1 MVVIGVADFMV
12 LKIFMVPE
20 IMTGD
25 VVAAVDGVARKM
37 MARKTMPVKRVSG
50 ECVRAKRT
58 THMDWTMGREAM
70 EAVEAAKA
78 MHAAERRM
86 ESTAAHMEAA
96 ASSSAKVKA
105 ALRHCRG
112 IRGKAERTDR
122 NAGRQNRYRS
132 FHGRFPTV
140 IVPAA
145 AISRQARIQST
156 LVFNCSHLLRVS
168 RWQQEGCELISR
180 NRCSAKAR
188 PRRKS
193 LATGVKTNE
202 VLIRQPP
209 LQSV

>member
-12 LKIFMVPE
+12 RKIFMVPE

-25 VVAAVDGVARKM
+25 LVAAVDGVARKM
-37 MARKTMPVKRVSG
+37 MARESMPAKRVSG

-58 THMDWTMGREAM
+58 THMDGTMGREAM

-96 ASSSAKVKA
+96 AASSSAKVKA
-105 ALRHCRG
+105 ALCHCRD
-112 IRGKAERTDR
+112 IRAKAKRTDR

-132 FHGRFPTV
+132 FHRSFHGRFPTV

-145 AISRQARIQST
+145 AMYRGRHAS
-156 LVFNCSHLLRVS
+156 
-168 RWQQEGCELISR
+168 
-180 NRCSAKAR
+180 KA
-188 PRRKS
+188 
-193 LATGVKTNE
+193 L
-202 VLIRQPP
+202 
-209 LQSV
+209 

>member
-1 MVVIGVADFMV
+1 VVVIGVADFMV

-86 ESTAAHMEAA
+86 ESTAAHMKA
-96 ASSSAKVKA
+96 ASSSASAKVKA

-112 IRGKAERTDR
+112 IRGNAERTDR

-132 FHGRFPTV
+132 FHGSFHGRFPTV

-145 AISRQARIQST
+145 AMSRWARIQST

-168 RWQQEGCELISR
+168 RWRQEGCELIFR

-188 PRRKS
+188 PPQI
-193 LATGVKTNE
+193 TGH
-202 VLIRQPP
+202 R
-209 LQSV
+209 S